1 MNVSPSQVAA
11 QSPPHPP
18 KTKPKITFFRSVL
31 GLLVALV
38 IAAFVFWLFNLRQPG
53 VSYQRTVEPAAA
65 NTQTPLATQSPADSV
80 PVVAANQISD
90 VREKPLTTEQ
100 TLKKHVVHLATTI
113 GERNLRTYDKL
124 CDAADYIEAEY
135 KSYGYKPARQTY
147 QVQGRDCFNLDVEI
161 KGTKSPNEVVIIGA
175 HYDSFVGTPGANDNG
190 SGTAAMLNLAKHF
203 AKSKPERSLRFVAWT
218 NEEPPYFQNRGLMG
232 SWVYAEKCRQEEQD
246 IVAVLSLETMGYY
259 TDAKDSQ
266 EYPAPLNLFFP
277 STGNFV
283 GFVANTKSRSL
294 QRKVIKKFRKHAKIP
309 SEGASLPASVPGVGW
324 SDHWSFWQEDYAGLM
339 VTDTAPFRYPHY
351 HKATD
356 TPDKVNFPEMAKVVE
371 GLKFVIEDQAKIK
384 PPAATPEKEQGS
396 SKKMTDE
403 KPRRKLLPESKK
415 LLKDKIRE

>member
-1 MNVSPSQVAA
+1 MNANSSQAVP
-11 QSPPHPP
+11 QHLP
-18 KTKPKITFFRSVL
+18 KPKPKSGFIRSVL
-31 GLLVALV
+31 ALLVSLA
-38 IAAFVFWLFNLRQPG
+38 IAAFIFWLFNIRQPG
-53 VSYQRTVEPAAA
+53 VSYQRTGEPDPVNTQTPVIPQTPVDSTPAAA
-65 NTQTPLATQSPADSV
+65 NQAADAT
-80 PVVAANQISD
+80 
-90 VREKPLTTEQ
+90 EKPLTTEQ
-100 TLKKHVVHLATTI
+100 VLKKHVVHLATTI

-135 KSYGYKPARQTY
+135 KSYGYQPKRQTY
-147 QVQGRDCFNLDVEI
+147 QVHGLDCFNLDVEI
-161 KGTKSPNEVVIIGA
+161 KGTKSPDEVVIIGA
-175 HYDSFVGTPGANDNG
+175 HYDSVVGTPGANDNG
-190 SGTAAMLNLAKHF
+190 SGTAAMLFLAKHF

-232 SWVYAEKCRQEEQD
+232 SWVYAEKCRQEKQD

-266 EYPAPLNLFFP
+266 DYPPPLNLLYP

-283 GFVANTKSRSL
+283 GFVSNTKSRKL
-294 QRKVIKKFRKHAKIP
+294 QRKVIKTFRKHAKIP
-309 SEGASLPASVPGVGW
+309 SEGASLPASLPGVGW

-384 PPAATPEKEQGS
+384 PPADLPENGQGGP
-396 SKKMTDE
+396 KKMTDE
-403 KPRRKLLPESKK
+403 KQPKK
-415 LLKDKIRE
+415 LMPEAKRYAFEQLH